1 MPTPIL
7 VVNASPKRK
16 MPTHT
21 AVTGS
26 IAPNTEVSV
35 EPMLFTALTSARLET
50 TVGINASKIMPFSD
64 RLKMADTAG
73 SDKEKDSSEKKDIE
87 SEQ

>member
-35 EPMLFTALTSARLET
+35 EPMLYCSDQC
-50 TVGINASKIMPFSD
+50 KIGND
-64 RLKMADTAG
+64 GRD
-73 SDKEKDSSEKKDIE
+73 
-87 SEQ
+87 

>member
-35 EPMLFTALTSARLET
+35 EPMLFTALTSARLDFRQYA
-50 TVGINASKIMPFSD
+50 IH
-64 RLKMADTAG
+64 
-73 SDKEKDSSEKKDIE
+73 
-87 SEQ
+87 